1 MSFKV
6 GSPPPPPA
14 PVSPGQSAGQF
25 VREMADPAL
34 QQLIFQAESQYRPQY
49 TALNQRDLQN
59 TLLGVAPGT
68 AEGFYGTLDLAD
80 MAARRQ
86 AALGQSLQTQ
96 ATEFGLAQLGA
107 YAPQARD
114 AYLAAN
120 PQMAA
125 ALGQA
130 ESMGGRQVS
139 GYLNE
144 MGRLAMQTPERMSVN
159 PFAAPGGSIYGNAQ
173 EQAQRA
179 LGAAQ
184 QNAMAGGQT
193 AMAGQGVSPELQ
205 ARMQSLVSSARAA
218 DAGGMPQVSMPGA
231 VRADQVT
238 SGGVLTPE
246 RVNAER
252 VAAERVRAGQVQAGT
267 VGGGALGESL
277 YNQALQGQ
285 QLSQLS
291 QALQQQGL
299 ARAAT
304 PGQLSPEEIR
314 AATQGSREG
323 FAASGRISDNAS
335 IAGEALARA
344 GAARERSVQD
354 LAMAQQI
361 NQQLLGAQQMGQQL
375 ATDVLRT
382 DIQRQQGN
390 VGTQLQAGQF
400 NVDAMLRG
408 DLANQQTNLQANL
421 ANQDAFLRASLANQ
435 QAGMQA
441 GQFNIQNA
449 QDVQRLNQA
458 ANLQASLANQA
469 NQQRGYEFVT
479 GTNLQAQL
487 ANRDFAAQQAQQR
500 FGNLGAVLGS
510 EQAMLGADRAYALQ
524 QAGQQQ
530 GVTAASLG
538 LIGFGQTPYALGLGA
553 QQQGISAGQMG
564 MGPQLFDPSA
574 GINLG
579 LQNAANLGNYQAAT
593 YGARAGAQGAM
604 MGGLMQGL
612 GTIGGAAVGK
622 YCWVA
627 REVYGEDN
635 PKWVLFREWLLSKA
649 PAWFRNLYIKHGA
662 EFAEFISNKPK
673 LKSLIRR
680 WMDSRI
686 SYNFA

>member
-34 QQLIFQAESQYRPQY
+34 QQLIFQSEATYRPQY
-49 TALNQRDLQN
+49 TALNQRDLMN
-59 TLLGVAPGT
+59 TLIGVAPGT
-68 AEGFYGTLDLAD
+68 EEGFYGTLDLAD

-114 AYLAAN
+114 AYLSAN

-125 ALGQA
+125 ALAQA
-130 ESMGGRQVS
+130 ESMGGRQAS

-144 MGRLAMQTPERMSVN
+144 MGRLAMQAPQTQAISPERV
-159 PFAAPGGSIYGNAQ
+159 AAMGGFTPQ
-173 EQAQRA
+173 QV
-179 LGAAQ
+179 AAQ
-184 QNAMAGGQT
+184 QVQ
-193 AMAGQGVSPELQ
+193 L
-205 ARMQSLVSSARAA
+205 
-218 DAGGMPQVSMPGA
+218 
-231 VRADQVT
+231 
-238 SGGVLTPE
+238 GGVLTPE
-246 RVNAER
+246 RA
-252 VAAERVRAGQVQAGT
+252 AAERIAAGQVQAGQI
-267 VGGGALGESL
+267 GAGALGESL
-277 YNQALQGQ
+277 YQQALQAQ
-285 QLSQLS
+285 QQSALS
-291 QALQQQGL
+291 QALQAQGM
-299 ARAAT
+299 ARATA
-304 PGQLSPEEIR
+304 PGQLTPEEIR
-314 AATQGSREG
+314 AATQGTREG
-323 FAASGRISDNAS
+323 FAASGRLADNAA

-354 LAMAQQI
+354 IALAQQI
-361 NQQLLGAQQMGQQL
+361 NQQLLGAQQQGQAL
-375 ATDVLRT
+375 ATDVLRA
-382 DIQRQQGN
+382 DIARQQAN

-400 NVDAMLRG
+400 NVSSALDASR
-408 DLANQQTNLQANL
+408 
-421 ANQDAFLRASLANQ
+421 ANQ
-435 QAGMQA
+435 QAALQA
-441 GQFNIQNA
+441 ALANQAAGNMAQQFNITNA
-449 QDVQRLNQA
+449 QNVQQLNQA
-458 ANLQASLANQA
+458 ANLQAALANQGVGQRA
-469 NQQRGYEFVT
+469 FEFGAGQNLAAQQF
-479 GTNLQAQL
+479 NAQL
-487 ANRDFAAQQAQQR
+487 GMSAAEANRAYQAQQAQQR
-500 FGNLGAVLGS
+500 FANLGAVLGS

-553 QQQGISAGQMG
+553 QQQGISQGQMG

-593 YGARAGAQGAM
+593 YGARAAAQGQIA
-604 MGGLMQGL
+604 GA
-612 GTIGGAAVGK
+612 TIGAIGNVAAAFAPKLPVPTPP
-622 YCWVA
+622 CWVA
-627 REVYGEDN
+627 REVYGVEN
-635 PKWVLFREWLLSKA
+635 PKWVLFREWLFSKA
-649 PAWFRNLYIKHGA
+649 PAWFRNLYIKYG
-662 EFAEFISNKPK
+662 ERFAEFIRNKPK

>member
-6 GSPPPPPA
+6 GSPPPAPA

-107 YAPQARD
+107 YAPQARQ
-114 AYLAAN
+114 AYLSAN

-125 ALGQA
+125 ALAQA
-130 ESMGGRQVS
+130 EAMGGRQAS

-144 MGRLAMQTPERMSVN
+144 MGRLAMQAPQTQAISPERV
-159 PFAAPGGSIYGNAQ
+159 AAMGGFTPQ
-173 EQAQRA
+173 QV
-179 LGAAQ
+179 AAQ
-184 QNAMAGGQT
+184 QVQ
-193 AMAGQGVSPELQ
+193 L
-205 ARMQSLVSSARAA
+205 
-218 DAGGMPQVSMPGA
+218 
-231 VRADQVT
+231 
-238 SGGVLTPE
+238 GGVLTPE
-246 RVNAER
+246 RA
-252 VAAERVRAGQVQAGT
+252 AAERIAAGQVQAGQI
-267 VGGGALGESL
+267 GAGALGESL
-277 YNQALQGQ
+277 YQQALQAQ
-285 QLSQLS
+285 QQSALS
-291 QALQQQGL
+291 QALQAQGM
-299 ARAAT
+299 ARATA
-304 PGQLSPEEIR
+304 PGQLTPEEIR
-314 AATQGSREG
+314 AATQGTREG
-323 FAASGRISDNAS
+323 FAASGRLADNAA

-354 LAMAQQI
+354 IALAQQI
-361 NQQLLGAQQMGQQL
+361 NQQLLGAQQQGQAL
-375 ATDVLRT
+375 ATDVLRA
-382 DIQRQQGN
+382 DIARQQAN

-400 NVDAMLRG
+400 NVSSALDASR
-408 DLANQQTNLQANL
+408 
-421 ANQDAFLRASLANQ
+421 ANQ
-435 QAGMQA
+435 QAALQA
-441 GQFNIQNA
+441 ALANQAAGNMAQQFNITNA
-449 QDVQRLNQA
+449 QNVQQMNQA
-458 ANLQASLANQA
+458 ANLQAALANQGVGQRA
-469 NQQRGYEFVT
+469 FEFGAGQNLAAQQF
-479 GTNLQAQL
+479 NAQL
-487 ANRDFAAQQAQQR
+487 GMSAAEANRAYQAQQAQQR
-500 FGNLGAVLGS
+500 FANLGAVLGS

-530 GVTAASLG
+530 GITAASLG

-553 QQQGISAGQMG
+553 QQQGISQGQMG

-593 YGARAGAQGAM
+593 YGARAAAQGQIA
-604 MGGLMQGL
+604 GA
-612 GTIGGAAVGK
+612 TIGAIGNVAAAFAPK
-622 YCWVA
+622 PPFQTPPCWVA
-627 REVYGEDN
+627 REVYGVEN
-635 PKWVLFREWLLSKA
+635 PKWVLFREWLFSKA
-649 PAWFRNLYIKHGA
+649 PAWFRNLYIKYG
-662 EFAEFISNKPK
+662 ERFAEFISNKPK

>member
-6 GSPPPPPA
+6 GSPPPAPA
-14 PVSPGQSAGQF
+14 PVSPGQSAGSF

-68 AEGFYGTLDLAD
+68 QEGFYGTLDLAD

-107 YAPQARD
+107 YAPQARQ

-125 ALGQA
+125 ALAQA
-130 ESMGGRQVS
+130 EAMGGRQAS

-144 MGRLAMQTPERMSVN
+144 MGRLAMQAPQTQAISPERV
-159 PFAAPGGSIYGNAQ
+159 AAMGGFTPQ
-173 EQAQRA
+173 QV
-179 LGAAQ
+179 AAQ
-184 QNAMAGGQT
+184 QVQ
-193 AMAGQGVSPELQ
+193 L
-205 ARMQSLVSSARAA
+205 
-218 DAGGMPQVSMPGA
+218 
-231 VRADQVT
+231 
-238 SGGVLTPE
+238 GGVLTPE
-246 RVNAER
+246 RA
-252 VAAERVRAGQVQAGT
+252 AAERIAAGQVQAGQI
-267 VGGGALGESL
+267 GAGALGESL
-277 YNQALQGQ
+277 YQQALQAQ
-285 QLSQLS
+285 QQSPLS
-291 QALQQQGL
+291 QALQAQGM
-299 ARAAT
+299 ARAAA
-304 PGQLSPEEIR
+304 PGQLTPEEIR
-314 AATQGSREG
+314 AATQGTREG
-323 FAASGRISDNAS
+323 FAASGRLADNAA

-354 LAMAQQI
+354 IALAQQI
-361 NQQLLGAQQMGQQL
+361 NQQLLGAQQQGQAL
-375 ATDVLRT
+375 ATDVLRA
-382 DIQRQQGN
+382 DIARQQAN

-400 NVDAMLRG
+400 NVSSALDASR
-408 DLANQQTNLQANL
+408 
-421 ANQDAFLRASLANQ
+421 ANQ
-435 QAGMQA
+435 QAALQA
-441 GQFNIQNA
+441 ALANQAAANMAQQFNITNA
-449 QDVQRLNQA
+449 QNVQQLNQA
-458 ANLQASLANQA
+458 ANLQAALANQGVGQRA
-469 NQQRGYEFVT
+469 FEFGAGQNLAAQQF
-479 GTNLQAQL
+479 NAQL
-487 ANRDFAAQQAQQR
+487 GMSAAEANRAYQAQQAQQR
-500 FGNLGAVLGS
+500 FANLGAVLGS

-530 GVTAASLG
+530 GITAASLG

-553 QQQGISAGQMG
+553 QQQGISQGQMG

-593 YGARAGAQGAM
+593 YGARAAAQGQIA
-604 MGGLMQGL
+604 GA
-612 GTIGGAAVGK
+612 TIGAIGNVAAAFAPK
-622 YCWVA
+622 PPFQTPPCWVA
-627 REVYGEDN
+627 REVYGVEN
-635 PKWVLFREWLLSKA
+635 PKWVLFREWLFSKA
-649 PAWFRNLYIKHGA
+649 PAWFRNLYIKYG
-662 EFAEFISNKPK
+662 ERFAEFISNKPK

>member
-6 GSPPPPPA
+6 GSPPPAPA

-125 ALGQA
+125 ALAQA
-130 ESMGGRQVS
+130 ESMGGRQAS

-144 MGRLAMQTPERMSVN
+144 MGRLAMQAPQTQAISPERV
-159 PFAAPGGSIYGNAQ
+159 AAMGGFTPQ
-173 EQAQRA
+173 QV
-179 LGAAQ
+179 AAQ
-184 QNAMAGGQT
+184 QVQ
-193 AMAGQGVSPELQ
+193 L
-205 ARMQSLVSSARAA
+205 
-218 DAGGMPQVSMPGA
+218 
-231 VRADQVT
+231 
-238 SGGVLTPE
+238 GGVLTPE
-246 RVNAER
+246 RA
-252 VAAERVRAGQVQAGT
+252 AAERIAAGQVQAGQI
-267 VGGGALGESL
+267 GAGALGESL
-277 YNQALQGQ
+277 YQQALQAQ
-285 QLSQLS
+285 QQSALS
-291 QALQQQGL
+291 QALQAQGM
-299 ARAAT
+299 ARATA
-304 PGQLSPEEIR
+304 PGQLTPEEIR
-314 AATQGSREG
+314 AATQGTREG
-323 FAASGRISDNAS
+323 FAASGRLADNAA

-354 LAMAQQI
+354 IALAQQI
-361 NQQLLGAQQMGQQL
+361 NQQLLGAQQQGQAL
-375 ATDVLRT
+375 ATDVLRA
-382 DIQRQQGN
+382 DIARQQAN

-400 NVDAMLRG
+400 NVSSALDASR
-408 DLANQQTNLQANL
+408 
-421 ANQDAFLRASLANQ
+421 ANQ
-435 QAGMQA
+435 QAALQA
-441 GQFNIQNA
+441 ALANQAAGNMAQQFNITNA
-449 QDVQRLNQA
+449 QNVQQMNQA
-458 ANLQASLANQA
+458 ANLQAALANQGVGQRA
-469 NQQRGYEFVT
+469 FEFGAGQNLAAQQF
-479 GTNLQAQL
+479 NAQL
-487 ANRDFAAQQAQQR
+487 GMSAAEANRAYQAQQAQQR
-500 FGNLGAVLGS
+500 FANLGAVLGS

-553 QQQGISAGQMG
+553 QQQGISQGQMG

-593 YGARAGAQGAM
+593 YGARAAAQGQIA
-604 MGGLMQGL
+604 GA
-612 GTIGGAAVGK
+612 TIGAIGNVASAFAPK
-622 YCWVA
+622 PPFQTPPCWVA
-627 REVYGEDN
+627 REVYGVEN

-649 PAWFRNLYIKHGA
+649 PAWFRSLYIKHGA